1 MPSLKTTKD
10 RGAKIPINA
19 VKQYAANKNLV
30 LEYAECSTSRLVFFA
45 KKLSVAEK
53 KAFTR
58 TMSDMLYTCGATLQ
72 EFINPN
78 AENNNKQTSILEKCF
93 VRANNNCGKPV
104 EALCYSVEYPDC
116 GCHCGSKRRLVNAR
130 NEHSMRKSCRQKKK
144 PPVMKRKRKA
154 LDIS

>member
-1 MPSLKTTKD
+1 MLQK
-10 RGAKIPINA
+10 KI
-19 VKQYAANKNLV
+19 
-30 LEYAECSTSRLVFFA
+30 FFA

-58 TMSDMLYTCGATLQ
+58 TMPDMLYSCGATLQ

-116 GCHCGSKRRLVNAR
+116 CCHCGSKRYIQYIKKLIDHIEFLFSENCVVCKRL
-130 NEHSMRKSCRQKKK
+130 
-144 PPVMKRKRKA
+144 
-154 LDIS
+154 

>member
-1 MPSLKTTKD
+1 MPSLKTKKD

-93 VRANNNCGKPV
+93 VRANNNWQASRSP
-104 EALCYSVEYPDC
+104 L
-116 GCHCGSKRRLVNAR
+116 LQ
-130 NEHSMRKSCRQKKK
+130 CRI
-144 PPVMKRKRKA
+144 P
-154 LDIS
+154 